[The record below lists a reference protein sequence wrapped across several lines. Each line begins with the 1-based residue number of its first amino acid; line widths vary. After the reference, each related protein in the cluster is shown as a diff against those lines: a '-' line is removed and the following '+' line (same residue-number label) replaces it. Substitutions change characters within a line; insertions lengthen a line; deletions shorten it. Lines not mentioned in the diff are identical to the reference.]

1 MYFSIKLFTVLGS
14 YVVII
19 GKCKK
24 DKLKWLLIK
33 VVNSP
38 QLLKLYAW
46 FACNVKFHYIIYHLL
61 ILKFDL
67 LFFSLLA

>member
-38 QLLKLYAW
+38 QLLKLYA
-46 FACNVKFHYIIYHLL
+46 
-61 ILKFDL
+61 
-67 LFFSLLA
+67 